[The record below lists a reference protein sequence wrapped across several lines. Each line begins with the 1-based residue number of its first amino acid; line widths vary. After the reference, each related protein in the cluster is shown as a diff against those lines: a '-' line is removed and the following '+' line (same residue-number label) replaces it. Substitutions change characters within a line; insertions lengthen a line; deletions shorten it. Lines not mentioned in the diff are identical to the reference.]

1 MDSKKL
7 FKFKSHV
14 INITMYLINKLD
26 PERII
31 KQLHQMV

>member
-7 FKFKSHV
+7 LKLKSHV
-14 INITMYLINKLD
+14 INMTMNLINKLD